1 MQSDHRFRASAICGL
16 IAYADVNQAHHAVC
30 LVALHLG
37 VYAEA
42 SAGKGK
48 QSQKIHKKNN
58 TKANSQGKE
67 TKRIAP

>member
-1 MQSDHRFRASAICGL
+1 MQSDHRFSASAICGL

-42 SAGKGK
+42 SARKGK
-48 QSQKIHKKNN
+48 QYQKIHTKKQY
-58 TKANSQGKE
+58 KS
-67 TKRIAP
+67 